1 MPVGTR
7 FKALHFSRRKCIIS
21 EMFRGIVVIEVA
33 PKSGSIITA
42 YSALE
47 QDHDV
52 FAMPGSPADPR
63 ARETNNLIHQEAILR
78 ETIFDIS
85 NVINPDPRIHV
96 SHVAQGFGVLDQ
108 IIPVTDDAETTKV
121 RG

>member
-1 MPVGTR
+1 M
-7 FKALHFSRRKCIIS
+7 
-21 EMFRGIVVIEVA
+21 VIEVA

-42 YSALE
+42 CSALE
-47 QDHDV
+47 QGPDV

-63 ARETNNLIHQEAILR
+63 ARGTNNLIHQEAILR
-78 ETIFDIS
+78 ETIFDLS
-85 NVINPDPRIHV
+85 NVINPGPRIHV
-96 SHVAQGFGVLDQ
+96 SPVAQGFGALDQ

>member
-1 MPVGTR
+1 M
-7 FKALHFSRRKCIIS
+7 
-21 EMFRGIVVIEVA
+21 VIEVA

-47 QDHDV
+47 QDPDV

-63 ARETNNLIHQEAILR
+63 ARGTNNLIQQEALLR
-78 ETIFDIS
+78 KTIFNVL

-96 SHVAQGFGVLDQ
+96 SPMAQVYGPLDQ
-108 IIPVTDDAETTKV
+108 IIPVTDDSETTKV